1 MSWHA
6 GYSFIF
12 QLLAS
17 RNSSPT
23 RKEIL
28 SKSVPDKG
36 LFARGT
42 SFKPIQMKNDFIT
55 CYICHFL
62 TNCNQKLKLC
72 QCTAGVP
79 ELFTSKEIE
88 LCSIAKS
95 NLSFQVCIL
104 TKFSFYFGL
113 LFFLWNNSMFAH
125 NLHDTRMQLLQP
137 LVPFPSFSNQTND
150 FLWLFLSHEKE
161 FFPLPK
167 FRDVGFYYP
176 PFLPSNNSHESQF
189 RTGIPEAKIATLV
202 LKSRW
207 SGHVSLP
214 TKIMP
219 CGYLFDEFTVKA
231 SDLNSP

>member
-72 QCTAGVP
+72 QCTARVP

-88 LCSIAKS
+88 LSSIAKF
-95 NLSFQVCIL
+95 NPSFQVRIPCKSSPYLGSVLAYYSFFEMTACLPITSTIPECSYFSLWSFSLPFL
-104 TKFSFYFGL
+104 TKQTISF
-113 LFFLWNNSMFAH
+113 
-125 NLHDTRMQLLQP
+125 
-137 LVPFPSFSNQTND
+137 D
-150 FLWLFLSHEKE
+150 F
-161 FFPLPK
+161 
-167 FRDVGFYYP
+167 
-176 PFLPSNNSHESQF
+176 
-189 RTGIPEAKIATLV
+189 
-202 LKSRW
+202 
-207 SGHVSLP
+207 
-214 TKIMP
+214 
-219 CGYLFDEFTVKA
+219 
-231 SDLNSP
+231 

>member
-12 QLLAS
+12 QLLVS

-55 CYICHFL
+55 LYICHFP

-72 QCTAGVP
+72 QRTAGVP

-104 TKFSFYFGL
+104 TKFSSVLAYYSFFEITACLPITSMTPECSYFGL
-113 LFFLWNNSMFAH
+113 WSLSLPFLTKQTISFDFSYHMKRNS
-125 NLHDTRMQLLQP
+125 
-137 LVPFPSFSNQTND
+137 
-150 FLWLFLSHEKE
+150 FLYQNFVTWAFITLR
-161 FFPLPK
+161 FPL
-167 FRDVGFYYP
+167 
-176 PFLPSNNSHESQF
+176 Q
-189 RTGIPEAKIATLV
+189 TTATRA
-202 LKSRW
+202 S
-207 SGHVSLP
+207 SEPASLRQ
-214 TKIMP
+214 K
-219 CGYLFDEFTVKA
+219 
-231 SDLNSP
+231 

>member
-1 MSWHA
+1 MT
-6 GYSFIF
+6 
-12 QLLAS
+12 LL
-17 RNSSPT
+17 
-23 RKEIL
+23 
-28 SKSVPDKG
+28 
-36 LFARGT
+36 
-42 SFKPIQMKNDFIT
+42 
-55 CYICHFL
+55 HFTFVISL
-62 TNCNQKLKLC
+62 PNCNQKLKLC
-72 QCTAGVP
+72 QCTARVP

-88 LCSIAKS
+88 LSSIAKS

-104 TKFSFYFGL
+104 CKSPPYFRSVL
-113 LFFLWNNSMFAH
+113 AYYSLWNNSMFAH

>member
-88 LCSIAKS
+88 LRSIAKF
-95 NLSFQVCIL
+95 NPSFQVRIPCKSSPYLRSVLAYYSLFEITACLPITSMIPECSYFSLWSFSLPFL
-104 TKFSFYFGL
+104 TKQTISFWLFITWKGILSSTKISRRGL
-113 LFFLWNNSMFAH
+113 L
-125 NLHDTRMQLLQP
+125 
-137 LVPFPSFSNQTND
+137 
-150 FLWLFLSHEKE
+150 
-161 FFPLPK
+161 
-167 FRDVGFYYP
+167 
-176 PFLPSNNSHESQF
+176 LPSVSPSDNSHESQF
-189 RTGIPEAKIATLV
+189 TTGIP
-202 LKSRW
+202 
-207 SGHVSLP
+207 
-214 TKIMP
+214 
-219 CGYLFDEFTVKA
+219 
-231 SDLNSP
+231 

>member
-55 CYICHFL
+55 LYICHFP

-88 LCSIAKS
+88 LSSITKS

-104 TKFSFYFGL
+104 CKSPPYFRSVL
-113 LFFLWNNSMFAH
+113 AYYSLWNNSMFAH

-137 LVPFPSFSNQTND
+137 LVTFPSFSNQTND
-150 FLWLFLSHEKE
+150 FLRLFITWK
-161 FFPLPK
+161 
-167 FRDVGFYYP
+167 GI
-176 PFLPSNNSHESQF
+176 LPSTKISRRGLLLPSVSPSDNSHESQF
-189 RTGIPEAKIATLV
+189 TTGIP
-202 LKSRW
+202 
-207 SGHVSLP
+207 
-214 TKIMP
+214 
-219 CGYLFDEFTVKA
+219 
-231 SDLNSP
+231 

>member
-88 LCSIAKS
+88 LSSIAKF
-95 NLSFQVCIL
+95 NPSFQVRIPCKSSPYLRSVLAYYSLFEITACLPITSMIPECSYFSLWSFSLPFL
-104 TKFSFYFGL
+104 TKQTISFWLFITWKGILSSTKISWLGL
-113 LFFLWNNSMFAH
+113 L
-125 NLHDTRMQLLQP
+125 
-137 LVPFPSFSNQTND
+137 
-150 FLWLFLSHEKE
+150 
-161 FFPLPK
+161 
-167 FRDVGFYYP
+167 
-176 PFLPSNNSHESQF
+176 LPSVSPFKQQPREPVHNRHPLDKNS
-189 RTGIPEAKIATLV
+189 
-202 LKSRW
+202 
-207 SGHVSLP
+207 
-214 TKIMP
+214 
-219 CGYLFDEFTVKA
+219 
-231 SDLNSP
+231 NSSA